1 MRNDDV
7 VDRDGKSV
15 VNDVALE
22 VLARRQV
29 PQHPRHQLLAV
40 DVLRLPQQVDQVGNA
55 PGVFDRPLVLVI
67 LPTVRQI
74 SEKHKN

>member
-7 VDRDGKSV
+7 VDRDGKTI

-29 PQHPRHQLLAV
+29 
-40 DVLRLPQQVDQVGNA
+40 PQQVDQVGNA

-74 SEKHKN
+74 SEEHIN

>member
-7 VDRDGKSV
+7 VDRDSKTII
-15 VNDVALE
+15 NDVALE

-29 PQHPRHQLLAV
+29 PQHPRLQLLAV
-40 DVLRLPQQVDQVGNA
+40 DVLRLPQQDDQVGNA
-55 PGVFDRPLVLVI
+55 PGVFDRALVLVI